1 MTCQFNCSKNCKDIQ
16 TYARGGVILVISLLF
31 LMLRNSRDVI
41 KYFGWRYA
49 LGIQRWGFDP
59 TVRISLQD
67 LGRIKSSS
75 FLVSYIK
82 AHEYH
87 FLFSSSQFR
96 VFRAF
101 KPPNPLTIRSFI
113 TLSKSLQRS
122 SRTLKISSCF
132 NLRKFLLQ
140 ISLYLLG
147 QPPRPVIFSSTN
159 SEWVGLSV

>member
-1 MTCQFNCSKNCKDIQ
+1 
-16 TYARGGVILVISLLF
+16 
-31 LMLRNSRDVI
+31 MLRNSRNVI
-41 KYFGWRYA
+41 KYFGRRYA
-49 LGIQRWGFDP
+49 LGIQRWGFDLM
-59 TVRISLQD
+59 VQISLQY
-67 LGRIKSSS
+67 LGGIKSPS
-75 FLVSYIK
+75 FSVSYIK

-101 KPPNPLTIRSFI
+101 KPPNSPTIRSFV

-122 SRTLKISSCF
+122 LRTSKISSCF
-132 NLRKFLLQ
+132 SLRKFLLR

-147 QPPRPVIFSSTN
+147 QPPRPAIFSSTY

>member
-1 MTCQFNCSKNCKDIQ
+1 
-16 TYARGGVILVISLLF
+16 
-31 LMLRNSRDVI
+31 MLRNSRDVI
-41 KYFGWRYA
+41 KYFGRRYA
-49 LGIQRWGFDP
+49 PGIQQWGFDP

-67 LGRIKSSS
+67 LGGIKYPS

-96 VFRAF
+96 IFRAF
-101 KPPNPLTIRSFI
+101 KPPNSPTIRSFV

-132 NLRKFLLQ
+132 SLRKFLLR
-140 ISLYLLG
+140 ISLYLLK
-147 QPPRPVIFSSTN
+147 QPPRPVIFSFTN
-159 SEWVGLSV
+159 RNG

>member
-1 MTCQFNCSKNCKDIQ
+1 
-16 TYARGGVILVISLLF
+16 
-31 LMLRNSRDVI
+31 MLRNSRDVI
-41 KYFGWRYA
+41 KYFGRRYA
-49 LGIQRWGFDP
+49 PGIQQWGFDP

-67 LGRIKSSS
+67 LGGIKYPS

-82 AHEYH
+82 AHEHH

-101 KPPNPLTIRSFI
+101 KPPNSPTIRSFI

-122 SRTLKISSCF
+122 SRTSKISSCF
-132 NLRKFLLQ
+132 SLRKFLLR
-140 ISLYLLG
+140 ISLYLLE
-147 QPPRPVIFSSTN
+147 QPPRPVIFSSN

>member
-1 MTCQFNCSKNCKDIQ
+1 
-16 TYARGGVILVISLLF
+16 
-31 LMLRNSRDVI
+31 MLRNLRNVI
-41 KYFGWRYA
+41 KYFGRRYTP
-49 LGIQRWGFDP
+49 GIQQWGFDL

-67 LGRIKSSS
+67 LGGIKSPS
-75 FLVSYIK
+75 FSVSYIK
-82 AHEYH
+82 AHECH

-101 KPPNPLTIRSFI
+101 KPPNSPTIRSFV

-122 SRTLKISSCF
+122 LRTSKISSCF
-132 NLRKFLLQ
+132 SLRKFLLR

-147 QPPRPVIFSSTN
+147 QPPRPAIFSSTY